1 VVLSSLPPLV
11 EEGELPE
18 ESASKDDIL
27 ENSIRTDRDKMEEI
41 IERMDSTSHSPPSAS
56 SKGAEVRRKRKW

>member
-1 VVLSSLPPLV
+1 VVLSSLPPLL

-18 ESASKDDIL
+18 ESASKDNIL
-27 ENSIRTDRDKMEEI
+27 RNSIRNDRDKMEEI
-41 IERMDSTSHSPPSAS
+41 IERMDSTSHSPPCAS

>member
-27 ENSIRTDRDKMEEI
+27 ENSIRNDRDKMEEI

-56 SKGAEVRRKRKW
+56 SKEAEVRRKRKW